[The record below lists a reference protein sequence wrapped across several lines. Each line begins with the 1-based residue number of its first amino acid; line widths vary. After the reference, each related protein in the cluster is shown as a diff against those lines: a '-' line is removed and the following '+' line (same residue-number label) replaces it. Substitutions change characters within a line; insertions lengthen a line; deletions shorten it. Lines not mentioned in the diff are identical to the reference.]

1 MDGAAFIA
9 ERCAEALQP
18 QVIERASCQAFVQV
32 MGRFAAP
39 GVEAPAHTGQ
49 AILGMADKAR
59 AGIAAPTVVHCQ
71 FDQFDVAPAQGCC
84 TGDSRGV
91 DDHFH
96 RFEPGDGVGHAGE
109 VFLHLRQGNAPTR
122 LPQRL
127 IVRPHHPGGGVQGP
141 FCRHP
146 PALVLDFIL
155 LHDKHPLVKPLCSM
169 KTALAV
175 LACMLRL

>member
-71 FDQFDVAPAQGCC
+71 FDQFDVAPAQVLG
-84 TGDSRGV
+84 TGDRRRV
-91 DDHFH
+91 DDHLY
-96 RFEPGDGVGHAGE
+96 RFETGNGIGNASE
-109 VFLHLRQGNAPTR
+109 VFLNQWQRDAPSR
-122 LPQRL
+122 LPECL
-127 IVRPHHPGGGVQGP
+127 VVRPDHPGRGVPGPLGGHHP
-141 FCRHP
+141 
-146 PALVLDFIL
+146 
-155 LHDKHPLVKPLCSM
+155 
-169 KTALAV
+169 TAV
-175 LACMLRL
+175 